1 MMLSSEQRSL
11 MRRSFFLNPIVINF
25 VLNALSAWIVYG
37 RTPTIPVSTL
47 VVDTLLTCFLIPFLT
62 CLIVVPVV
70 WQLVRQGDLSAAA
83 WSRDDFW
90 WLRWL
95 PDGKWARALAIGL
108 AATVLGTIIISGV
121 LLLLGIENMAGSTF
135 VWFKAAYAAVLAAL
149 ITPFLALASLGDVS
163 TAVINDPRAAAVA
176 SPIAQL
182 PPGTNASN
190 HRQAMQQ
197 DMIGY
202 VEHIATQGDLV
213 RIPLLGP
220 VYGYFLNDP
229 DLIRVVLVTDADRYH
244 KPSNVK
250 NAAKS
255 MKIEN
260 VFTTDGEVWQALRKV
275 MQPAFHT
282 RRINKYAAIM
292 ATYSEEMVARWQNG
306 AQLDS
311 PAEMMDLTLGITTRA
326 LFGADMRGQEAA
338 AAIVRFIELFY
349 GRISSLPIP
358 GWLPTAANREMR
370 RQLDIIEAWLSPII
384 AERKTQDAPSDD
396 VLSLLIEA
404 QKVDK
409 SGVLTDHQVRTEVM
423 NLFAAGYEV
432 VAHTLAFT
440 LYLVA
445 QHPAVEERILAEL
458 DAVLEGQPVTL
469 ETANRLHYLDLVIK
483 ESMRLLPVTT
493 VLTRQ
498 SAMPVQLA
506 GYNLPKNRLIFFAP
520 WALHRDAGH
529 FPEPLAFMPERFDPE
544 HGHPIPKYAYLPFGG
559 GPRICLGNAFALL
572 QMKINLATIWQHA
585 HLEVAPGYEL
595 QPHYAFNTRPKEGL
609 PMIVT
614 CRQV

>member
-1 MMLSSEQRSL
+1 MMLLSEQRSL
-11 MRRSFFLNPIVINF
+11 VRRSFVLSPIIINF
-25 VLNALSAWIVYG
+25 LVNGLIAWIIYG
-37 RTPTIPVSTL
+37 RTPTIPVTTL
-47 VVDTLLTCFLIPFLT
+47 IVDTLLTCFLIPFLT
-62 CLIVVPVV
+62 CLVVVSVV
-70 WQLVRQGDLSAAA
+70 WQLVRQGDLSAVS

-108 AATVLGTIIISGV
+108 AIAVLGTLIITGL
-121 LLLLGIENMAGSTF
+121 LLLLGIESIVGSIF
-135 VWFKAAYAAVLAAL
+135 VWFKAAYTAVLAAL

-163 TAVINDPRAAAVA
+163 ASVVDDPQAAVVA

-182 PPGTNASN
+182 PPGSNASN

-202 VEHIATQGDLV
+202 VENIAMQGDLV
-213 RIPLLGP
+213 RVPLLGP
-220 VYGYFLNDP
+220 IYGYFLNDP
-229 DLIRVVLVTDADRYH
+229 DLIRVVLVTDSDRYH

-255 MKIEN
+255 MNIEN

-282 RRINKYAAIM
+282 RRINNYAGIM
-292 ATYSEEMVARWQNG
+292 ATYSAEMVARWQNG
-306 AQLDS
+306 EQLDIPS
-311 PAEMMDLTLGITTRA
+311 EMMDLTLGITTRA

-338 AAIVRFIELFY
+338 AAIVLFIELFY
-349 GRISSLPIP
+349 GRISSLPVP
-358 GWLPTAANREMR
+358 GWLPTASNREMR
-370 RQLDIIEAWLSPII
+370 RQLEIIEAWLSPMI
-384 AERKTQDAPSDD
+384 AERKAQEEPSDD

-404 QKVDK
+404 QKVDT
-409 SGVLTDHQVRTEVM
+409 SGVLKNHQVRTEVM
-423 NLFAAGYEV
+423 NLFVAGYEV

-445 QHPAVEERILAEL
+445 QHPAVEQRILAEL
-458 DAVLEGQPVTL
+458 DAVLDGQLVTL

-498 SAMPVQLA
+498 TASPVQLA
-506 GYNLPKNRLIFFAP
+506 GYTLPKNRLILFAP
-520 WALHRDAGH
+520 WALHRDARY
-529 FPEPLAFMPERFDPE
+529 FPEPIAFNPERFDPV
-544 HGHPIPKYAYLPFGG
+544 HGQPIPKYAYLPFGG
-559 GPRICLGNAFALL
+559 GPRICLGNAFAML

-585 HLEVAPGYEL
+585 HLDLAPGYEF

-614 CRQV
+614 CRQA

>member
-135 VWFKAAYAAVLAAL
+135 VWFKAAYAAVLAVL

>member
-11 MRRSFFLNPIVINF
+11 MRRSFLLNPIIINF
-25 VLNALSAWIVYG
+25 VLNGLIAWLVYG

-47 VVDTLLTCFLIPFLT
+47 LIDTLLTCFLIPFLT
-62 CLIVVPVV
+62 CLIVVPIV
-70 WQLVRQGDLSAAA
+70 WQLVRQGDLSAVA
-83 WSRDDFW
+83 WSRNDYW

-108 AATVLGTIIISGV
+108 AAAVMGTLIIAG
-121 LLLLGIENMAGSTF
+121 LLLLFDIQNMAGSTY
-135 VWFKAAYAAVLAAL
+135 VWLKAAYAAFLAAL

-163 TAVINDPRAAAVA
+163 TAVVNDPQAAAEA

-182 PPGTNASN
+182 PPGSIASN
-190 HRQAMQQ
+190 HRQAMRQ

-213 RIPLLGP
+213 RIPLFGP
-220 VYGYFLNDP
+220 IYGYFLNDP
-229 DLIRVVLVTDADRYH
+229 ELIRVVLVTDADRYH

-250 NAAKS
+250 NAARS

-260 VFTTDGEVWQALRKV
+260 VFTTDGEVWQALRTV

-282 RRINKYAAIM
+282 RRINNYAGIM
-292 ATYSEEMVARWQNG
+292 AAYSEEMVAHWQNG
-306 AQLDS
+306 EQLEI

-349 GRISSLPIP
+349 DRISSLPIP
-358 GWLPTAANREMR
+358 GWLPTAANREMK
-370 RQLDIIEAWLSPII
+370 RQLEIIEAWLSPMI
-384 AERKTQDAPSDD
+384 AERKAQEEPSDD

-404 QKVDK
+404 QKVDT
-409 SGVLTDHQVRTEVM
+409 SGILTDHQVRTEVM
-423 NLFAAGYEV
+423 NLFVAGYEV

-458 DAVLEGQPVTL
+458 DALLDGQPVTL
-469 ETANRLHYLDLVIK
+469 EQANRLHYIDLVIK

-498 SAMPVQLA
+498 TAQPAQLA
-506 GYNLPKNRLIFFAP
+506 GYTLPQNRLILFAP
-520 WALHRDAGH
+520 WALQRDAKY
-529 FPEPLAFMPERFDPE
+529 FPEPLAFKPDRFDPE
-544 HGHPIPKYAYLPFGG
+544 HGRPIPRYAYLPFGG
-559 GPRICLGNAFALL
+559 GPRICLGNAFAML
-572 QMKINLATIWQHA
+572 QMKINLATIWQRA
-585 HLEVAPGYEL
+585 HLDLAPGYKF

-614 CRQV
+614 CRQA

>member
-1 MMLSSEQRSL
+1 MLSSEQRSL

-108 AATVLGTIIISGV
+108 AATVLGIIIISGV

-202 VEHIATQGDLV
+202 VEYIATQGDLV

-220 VYGYFLNDP
+220 IYGYFLNDP

>member
-11 MRRSFFLNPIVINF
+11 VRRSFVLNPLMINF
-25 VLNALSAWIVYG
+25 VVNGLLAWMVYG
-37 RTPTIPVSTL
+37 RTPAIPISTL
-47 VVDTLLTCFLIPFLT
+47 IVDTLLTCFLIPFLT
-62 CLIVVPVV
+62 CLVVVPVV
-70 WQLVRQGDLSAAA
+70 WQLVRQGDLSAVS
-83 WSRDDFW
+83 WSRADYW

-95 PDGKWARALAIGL
+95 PDGKWARALAAGL
-108 AATVLGTIIISGV
+108 AVAVLGTLIIIG
-121 LLLLGIENMAGSTF
+121 LLLLFGMESMAGSSF
-135 VWFKAAYAAVLAAL
+135 VWFKAAYAALLAAL

-163 TAVINDPRAAAVA
+163 TAVVKDSQLAAEAI
-176 SPIAQL
+176 PIAQL
-182 PPGTNASN
+182 PPGSNASN

-202 VEHIATQGDLV
+202 VEQIATQGDLV

-220 VYGYFLNDP
+220 IYGYFLNDP
-229 DLIRVVLVTDADRYH
+229 DLIRVVLVTDAGRYH

-260 VFTTDGEVWQALRKV
+260 IFTTDGEVWQALRKV

-282 RRINKYAAIM
+282 RRINNYAAVM
-292 ATYSEEMVARWQNG
+292 ADYSEEMVTHWQNG
-306 AQLDS
+306 EQLDI

-349 GRISSLPIP
+349 GRISALPVP
-358 GWLPTAANREMR
+358 GWLPTAANREMK
-370 RQLDIIEAWLSPII
+370 RQLDIIEAWLSPMIS
-384 AERKTQDAPSDD
+384 ERKAQEEPSDD

-404 QKVDK
+404 QKVDT
-409 SGVLTDHQVRTEVM
+409 SAVLTDHQVRTEVM
-423 NLFAAGYEV
+423 NLFVAGYEV

-445 QHPAVEERILAEL
+445 QHPAVEEGILAEL
-458 DAVLEGQPVTL
+458 AAVLDGQPPNL
-469 ETANRLHYLDLVIK
+469 ETANRLPYLDQVIK

-498 SAMPVQLA
+498 TAMPVQLA
-506 GYNLPKNRLIFFAP
+506 GYTLPKNRLILFAP
-520 WALHRDAGH
+520 WALHRDARF
-529 FPEPLAFMPERFDPE
+529 FPDPLAFKPERFDPDQ
-544 HGHPIPKYAYLPFGG
+544 GQPIPRYAYLPFGG
-559 GPRICLGNAFALL
+559 GPRICLGNAFAML

-585 HLEVAPGYEL
+585 HLDCAPGYEFK
-595 QPHYAFNTRPKEGL
+595 PTYAFNTRPKKGL

-614 CRQV
+614 CRQA